1 MRDTSG
7 AMAVSFDRIA
17 KIYDATRWSG
27 VPAPIMEKILTAM
40 RDILKDC
47 HLVLDVG
54 TGTGRFAQY
63 LVEIGLS
70 VVGVDVSLEMMFQA
84 REKGV
89 RDLVRADAQHLPFR
103 DQSFDGAV
111 MIHVLHLVRDWV
123 QTIHEVGRVTSRIM
137 ISEAGE
143 GEGFDPRHRY
153 LELRKEMGYPLE
165 RFNDGEIGL
174 RRIIKPKIV
183 FRAGDYWTDVN
194 ADDQISSFEKR
205 KSSVMWDLP
214 ASVHQAIIRRLHA
227 EYQGKI
233 VRQYD
238 IAEVVGWDPGD
249 LRKYKC

>member
-1 MRDTSG
+1 
-7 AMAVSFDRIA
+7 MAVSFDRIA

-27 VPAPIMEKILTAM
+27 VPAYIMEKILAAM
-40 RDILKDC
+40 KDTLKDC
-47 HLVLDVG
+47 RLVLDIG

-63 LVEIGLS
+63 LVESGLS
-70 VVGVDVSLEMMFQA
+70 VVGVDVSLQMMAQA

-103 DQSFDGAV
+103 DLSFDGAV
-111 MIHVLHLVRDWV
+111 MVHVLHLVRDWV

-137 ISEAGE
+137 VSEAGE

-174 RRIIKPKIV
+174 RKIIKPKIV
-183 FRAGDYWTDVN
+183 VPAGDYWTDVST
-194 ADDQISSFEKR
+194 DDQIGSFENR

-214 ASVHQAIIRRLHA
+214 AFVHQTIIRRLHT
-227 EYQGKI
+227 EFQGRTI
-233 VRQYD
+233 RQHD
-238 IAEVVGWDPGD
+238 IAEVVGWDAKD
-249 LRKYKC
+249 LRGYTS